1 MVTCKHVSEDK
12 NLATSKYV
20 TSIGMIIVA
29 VVAFVIGLVAAPIVM
44 PPSTGTTDSVWE
56 NIVKTGVIRV
66 GTDPTWPPFESLNST
81 NQIVGFEVDLMDA
94 IAKKLNKTVE
104 WSSVL
109 FDNIITSVKSKQLDL
124 GVSGFSV
131 TTDRLEEVQFTM
143 PHSVTRGQVIMLQS
157 KRDSL
162 NITMLTSLTDLKT
175 LSLKAGTQSGTTER
189 DELDVAGVQ
198 YSAFSDYGMAIMDMA
213 SANPSVDCVYA
224 ETPITSSWIAQ
235 YQAQGKS
242 IVIVYDTPYY
252 PCAFVANKD
261 AHTLVQMVDGA
272 LSDVIASGQLDTLRA
287 KWHA

>member
-1 MVTCKHVSEDK
+1 
-12 NLATSKYV
+12 
-20 TSIGMIIVA
+20 MIVVA
-29 VVAFVIGLVAAPIVM
+29 VVAFVVGLVAAPIVM
-44 PPSTGTTDSVWE
+44 PPSTGTTDSVWD

-66 GTDPTWPPFESLNST
+66 GTDPTWAPYESLNIT

-94 IAKKLNKTVE
+94 IAEKLNKTVE
-104 WSSVL
+104 WRSVL

-131 TTDRLEEVQFTM
+131 TKDRLEEVQFTM

-162 NITMLTSLTDLKT
+162 GITMLTSLADLKT
-175 LSLKAGTQSGTTER
+175 LNLKAGTQSGTTER
-189 DELDVAGVQ
+189 DELDAAGVR
-198 YSAFSDYGMAIMDMA
+198 YSAFSDYGVAIMDMA

-224 ETPITSSWIAQ
+224 ETPITTSWIAQ
-235 YQAQGKS
+235 YQGQGKS

-261 AHTLVQMVDGA
+261 AHTLVQMIDGA
-272 LSDVIASGQLDTLRA
+272 LSDVIASGQLDILRA